1 MLFAK
6 LNIIFAFDCQAL
18 DKNSLGPLR
27 KSYCLS
33 LNLLL
38 RREVSLQPRRLCL
51 LCATYRF
58 FRFEESLNPASW
70 YKDRLPQDAL

>member
-1 MLFAK
+1 MLIAK
-6 LNIIFAFDCQAL
+6 SNIIFAFDCQAL

-38 RREVSLQPRRLCL
+38 RREVSFQPCRLCL
-51 LCATYRF
+51 LSETYRF
-58 FRFEESLNPASW
+58 F
-70 YKDRLPQDAL
+70 QI

>member
-1 MLFAK
+1 MSIST
-6 LNIIFAFDCQAL
+6 LNIIFAIDCQAL

-38 RREVSLQPRRLCL
+38 RREVSFQPCRLCL
-51 LCATYRF
+51 VSAKYRF
-58 FRFEESLNPASW
+58 ADLKNACYPVSW
-70 YKDRLPQDAL
+70 CIDKLTQDAL